1 MLNMPI
7 VLLII
12 SYVLVLFIPILFY
25 IFKLRSDQIDL
36 EEKIRVLSREK
47 SELEGK
53 LMLKDEEIR
62 AYNTLF
68 RNKQKNNY
76 ESVMKRC

>member
-7 VLLII
+7 VLLIT

-62 AYNTLF
+62 AYNALF
-68 RNKQKNNY
+68 RNK
-76 ESVMKRC
+76 

>member
-1 MLNMPI
+1 MINISLF
-7 VLLII
+7 LLIV
-12 SYVLVLFIPILFY
+12 SYILLIFIPILFY

-36 EEKIRVLSREK
+36 EEKIKVLSREK

-62 AYNTLF
+62 AYNALF